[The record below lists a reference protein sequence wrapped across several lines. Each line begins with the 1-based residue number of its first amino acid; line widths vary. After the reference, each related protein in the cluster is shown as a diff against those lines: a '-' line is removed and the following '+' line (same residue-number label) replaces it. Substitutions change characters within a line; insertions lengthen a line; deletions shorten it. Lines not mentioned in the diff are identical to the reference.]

1 MPEPTTD
8 APVEVNDAPD
18 RSRFE
23 ITVDTRP
30 AGFLEY
36 RLLPGVIV
44 FEHTEIHDGFQGR
57 GLAGQLA
64 AGALDAVRDRGLR
77 MRPVCEYLAGYV
89 RRNPQY
95 EALVESPAPDA

>member
-8 APVEVNDAPD
+8 ASVEVDDAPD

-44 FEHTEIHDGFQGR
+44 FEHTEIHGDFQGR
-57 GLAGQLA
+57 GLAGRLA
-64 AGALDAVRDRGLR
+64 AGALDTARERGLR
-77 MRPVCEYLAGYV
+77 IRPVCEYLAGYV
-89 RRNPQY
+89 QRNPQY
-95 EALVESPAPDA
+95 AALVEPGSPDA